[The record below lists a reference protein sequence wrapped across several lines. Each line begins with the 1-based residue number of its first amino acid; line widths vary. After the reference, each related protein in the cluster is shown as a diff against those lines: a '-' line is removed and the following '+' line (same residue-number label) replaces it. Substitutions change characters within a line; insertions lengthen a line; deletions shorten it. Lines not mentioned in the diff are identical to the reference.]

1 MARPCRPARERGA
14 FVSALRGIPR
24 RLRHEVRRLFYAT
37 GYNVTNMAKER
48 EQAARL
54 SGEKWRWLN
63 TLDIGT
69 LVDVGANTGQ
79 FARDF
84 RDVRPDTLIYS
95 FEPLRDCFE
104 ELQRTMADTLGF
116 TAFNVALGESDGEVV
131 FFRSESSASSSLLRM
146 GESHKELFPF
156 TRDITPQTVTLRRL
170 DSYLDEITVRG
181 GLLIKIDVQGAELEV
196 LRGAQRFLEVA
207 NAVIAEVGYLPLY
220 EGQGTLMEMA
230 NLLQAHGLSF
240 MGIVDQYSRPGD
252 SLPVYGDALFARL
265 SVLQQREGGCSGTQL
280 QCADATTGAAS
291 PRLETPRS
299 EASGCQGPLRT
310 TRGGFLTAAA
320 VHVPRRAPP
329 SHREGH

>member
-1 MARPCRPARERGA
+1 MAFAESCAAMLKRAIHRLLGA
-14 FVSALRGIPR
+14 G
-24 RLRHEVRRLFYAT
+24 
-37 GYNVTNMAKER
+37 GYGLTNIAKQR
-48 EQAARL
+48 AAAAQRDRDT
-54 SGEKWRWLN
+54 WRWLE
-63 TLDIGT
+63 TLGIGT
-69 LVDVGANTGQ
+69 LIDVGANAGQ
-79 FARDF
+79 FARHF
-84 RDVRPDTLIYS
+84 RDTRPDCLIYS
-95 FEPLRDCFE
+95 FEPLRDCFD

-230 NLLQAHGLSF
+230 NLLQARGLSF

-299 EASGCQGPLRT
+299 EASGRQVPLRT

-320 VHVPRRAPP
+320 VHVPRRVPP